1 MLFSDVWN
9 ENAALFE
16 RLMKIHSN
24 PPILLWLKQR
34 YTKKHVCKELLH
46 TSQASISIATGRDV

>member
-16 RLMKIHSN
+16 RLMKTHSN
-24 PPILLWLKQR
+24 PPILYNYGFNSQLIT
-34 YTKKHVCKELLH
+34 TKEFFKKLQNL
-46 TSQASISIATGRDV
+46 